1 MLINWKAQERKL
13 NTFKYVTG
21 SIFEMV
27 LLGVFESCHQRGASK
42 TVVENGVSHAEKWV
56 CAVVSWTKT
65 CGYGAKEI
73 S

>member
-42 TVVENGVSHAEKWV
+42 TVVENGVSHAEK
-56 CAVVSWTKT
+56 
-65 CGYGAKEI
+65 
-73 S
+73 